1 MPNHLS
7 QKLKIGVGWPSA
19 VLLSVYIDEMV
30 LFQGFLNVEIPVMP
44 AVAAVDL
51 PRDDYFRCP
60 FDGWSQ
66 VPLTRVQVLQQLIPT
81 PHLVEDGLE
90 LDTVCPVDI
99 PPQRR
104 DRWRQQQRD
113 LQGGGDRVVVAG
125 QRGWTLQEAPGGQA
139 TGTSFSTAA
148 RCQPVGLGLVGKT
161 HCSTGWWALKSPA

>member
-66 VPLTRVQVLQQLIPT
+66 VPLTRVQVLHSSYLLHTSSRTAWNLTQYALWT
-81 PHLVEDGLE
+81 FHRKGG
-90 LDTVCPVDI
+90 T
-99 PPQRR
+99 
-104 DRWRQQQRD
+104 
-113 LQGGGDRVVVAG
+113 GGGSNRGIFRVVV
-125 QRGWTLQEAPGGQA
+125 TE
-139 TGTSFSTAA
+139 
-148 RCQPVGLGLVGKT
+148 
-161 HCSTGWWALKSPA
+161 